1 MADLTPIINKLAAS
15 LPQSDTI
22 ASEGTSLGTQ
32 GFVDKSSQYLNLI
45 HENIATLTATTQLM
59 ANVANANA
67 NAANRQIVGIGKQV
81 SATGKQVTGSR
92 SAFNLSSVQIDP
104 TTGSGIATALAFSA
118 FPGLAKLYVR
128 GVREL
133 TEAFGAIPE
142 KQLEK
147 LKQNAGSFEAMTQ
160 VIGTIQA
167 LNFKD
172 LLGSSIVLRLT
183 AKSLGKNVGAM
194 FVDLMEGIRAGS
206 QGLLD
211 VQVDSDGRVTGDSP
225 LARLSSG
232 FVNIMS
238 GLQTLIDISSL
249 QLLKQTFLFRLSAG
263 FIGKNLGEGVKKL
276 YDELPQAEIVSLS
289 DTLKTLNDGLEN
301 LEIFDKIP
309 MMSVIKGVEMLKAVS
324 ETLKGVSIRAIEKL
338 PSIIAPFNDPTLN
351 NGLENL
357 EIFDKIPMM
366 SIIKG
371 VEMLKAVS
379 ETLKGISIRAI
390 EKLPSIIAPFNHRN
404 IFKGFEN
411 IKKITDLKIKFSVI
425 LYAVRSLDLIA
436 KILGPIKV
444 KSFEKLS
451 SILFPFHDE
460 KEVMLG
466 GFNTLKELSNI
477 SKATKWA
484 ALNLGMLGLAGVG
497 VGAKLAGKAFRGIGQ
512 TWKSIHAGV
521 RNLNELKRPLIRL
534 MRFPVKPLLA
544 FMGKLTLVF
553 GAAALS
559 IAMIGKAFQQ
569 MPNFGKIMGGIAAL
583 GAVTAALA
591 GIGVLI
597 GAGGFAPVLAAAGA
611 FAIVGLSLIP
621 LAKGFEMLSKVKF
634 GDFDVKKFLAIG
646 GSLALIGIP
655 LLAAAPGL
663 IYGSI
668 GLLAIGAALPI
679 FSKGLSALMGVDLS
693 DFNILKFL
701 AIGGSLALIG
711 IPLGLAAPGLMLGG
725 LGLMVFGKGLHSLM
739 GLDIKQL
746 PYLGIAL
753 YTLLN
758 SLDGLMLKSLGM
770 FFLGRAFRSLGN
782 ALSDMTESLDA
793 GTLTAVSK
801 VFESFSK
808 ITGLF
813 GSVVSAVV
821 TKLPF
826 GGLSSQFKSLG
837 KALRSM
843 TKDLNVGALNAI
855 INLFDKVND
864 MAMKMGDQA
873 GLVAMAVGFKIMG
886 DGLENIGNKISKMD
900 LEKIRS
906 ATSLMKSLNETA
918 SNSLLPS
925 QPSAVGAKLGAAGPA
940 PGAGGGVTNIINAPT
955 NAPSTQTVSNTSNM
969 AIAGGPTQLAASEM
983 AGGVGYNGPF
993 TMPG

>member
-309 MMSVIKGVEMLKAVS
+309 MMSV
-324 ETLKGVSIRAIEKL
+324 
-338 PSIIAPFNDPTLN
+338 
-351 NGLENL
+351 
-357 EIFDKIPMM
+357 
-366 SIIKG
+366 IKG